1 LADRPGTTVFG
12 RLFEI
17 AGADSPIVQ
26 HKEGAITAMSLERPV
41 RVRAGGELVDA
52 TAFTTRPGRASLD
65 GPVSARFVEALV
77 RGARAA
83 ALPEVYIARLARV
96 G

>member
-1 LADRPGTTVFG
+1 MADVK
-12 RLFEI
+12 I
-17 AGADSPIVQ
+17 IVNPNGPNII
-26 HKEGAITAMSLERPV
+26 KGNV
-41 RVRAGGELVDA
+41 DLVDKDGTPFPHSDA
-52 TAFTTRPGRASLD
+52 VAFTTRPERASLD

-83 ALPEVYIARLARV
+83 ALPEVYVARLERA